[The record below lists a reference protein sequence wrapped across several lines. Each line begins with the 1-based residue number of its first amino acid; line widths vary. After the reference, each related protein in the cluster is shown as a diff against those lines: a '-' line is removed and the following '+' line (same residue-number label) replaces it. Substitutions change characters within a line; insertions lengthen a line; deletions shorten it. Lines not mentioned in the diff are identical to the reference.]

1 MKERI
6 ACVTGADRGLGISLC
21 KSLLQQNWRV
31 IAGQYM
37 TEWPDLDALSGQ
49 YPDQL
54 YIVPLDVA
62 SEESVR
68 HAVHVTGGLVKHMD
82 LLISNA
88 GVSSQTIRATIRE
101 PQDYA
106 EMHRLFDVNTLGAL
120 RMVEAYLP
128 LLDQGEMKR
137 LCFVSSEAG
146 SIESCERE
154 S

>member
-6 ACVTGADRGLGISLC
+6 AFVTGADRGLGISLC

-68 HAVHVTGGLVKHMD
+68 HAAHVTGGLVKHVD

-106 EMHRLFDVNTLGAL
+106 EMQRLFDVNTLGAL